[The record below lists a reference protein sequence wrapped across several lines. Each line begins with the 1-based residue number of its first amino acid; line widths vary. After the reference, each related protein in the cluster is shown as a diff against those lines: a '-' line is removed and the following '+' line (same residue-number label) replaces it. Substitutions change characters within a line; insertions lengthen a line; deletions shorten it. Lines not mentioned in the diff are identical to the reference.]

1 MPSRVVSYRP
11 GPLPTAAVEP
21 SSLARRFATIREE
34 LHVPGDFPPEVLAA
48 VEAAIEPG
56 RVPIPQVDLTDL
68 GFWTLDPVGSMDL
81 DQAMV
86 LAREGA
92 GYRVRYAI
100 ADVPGFVAAG
110 GPIDAEARRRGQ
122 TIYLPDARV
131 PLHPP
136 RLSEGAASLL
146 PEQVRPAYAWDL
158 RLDEHAA
165 VTSVHVG
172 RALVRSIAR
181 RDYLSV
187 QALVDQGQA
196 DEQVVLLQEVGRK
209 RAALESARGGAS
221 LPMPEQQVVHEGP
234 GRYRLEFRPPLEAED
249 WNAQISLMTGM
260 AAASLM
266 LDAGVGILRT
276 MPAPEAGDIAA
287 FRARVAAL
295 GAPWPEGIDYGSYLR
310 GIDRQRPGAA
320 AVLDAAASLFRG
332 AGYSAF
338 DGEPP
343 ADAVQAAIGAPYA
356 HATAPLRRLVD
367 RWSLAICDALAN
379 DRPVPA
385 WARESLP
392 ELPKLMARSG
402 GRASQLAAGSI
413 DRVEAA
419 VLHGREGTE
428 FEAVVLGERGTGARV
443 QLTSPPITAHA
454 DALRAP
460 AGAAVRLRLDTADVD
475 TGAVSFSAA

>member
-1 MPSRVVSYRP
+1 MPARRSHLVSP
-11 GPLPTAAVEP
+11 ALGDQLTA
-21 SSLARRFATIREE
+21 SLAALRESLSLPE
-34 LHVPGDFPPEVLAA
+34 AFPEDVLA
-48 VEAAIEPG
+48 EADAAAAS
-56 RVPIPQVDLTDL
+56 VSVDPLAAGLDDLRALEFLTI
-68 GFWTLDPVGSMDL
+68 DPEGSMDL
-81 DQAMV
+81 DQAMH
-86 LAREGA
+86 LERAGDGA
-92 GYRVRYAI
+92 ILHYAI
-100 ADVPGFVAAG
+100 ADVLAFVAPG
-110 GPIDAEARRRGQ
+110 GAVDAEARRRGQ
-122 TIYLPDARV
+122 TLYLADDRI

-136 RLSEGAASLL
+136 VLSEDAASLAPGVDRRAYVWRFVL
-146 PEQVRPAYAWDL
+146 DGGARPVETSLRRAVIRSRQKWSYAQAQ
-158 RLDEHAA
+158 AA
-165 VTSVHVG
+165 LGAGT
-172 RALVRSIAR
+172 APATL
-181 RDYLSV
+181 
-187 QALVDQGQA
+187 QALAWFGP
-196 DEQVVLLQEVGRK
+196 L
-209 RAALESARGGAS
+209 RAERERERGGAS
-221 LPMPEQQVVHEGP
+221 LNIPDTEIVVEH
-234 GRYRLEFRPPLEAED
+234 GRYQLERTRPKPIED
-249 WNAQISLMTGM
+249 WNAQVSLMTGM
-260 AAASLM
+260 AAAELM
-266 LDAGVGILRT
+266 LRGRVGILRT

-475 TGAVSFSAA
+475 TGAVLFSAA

>member
-1 MPSRVVSYRP
+1 VPARRSHLVSP
-11 GPLPTAAVEP
+11 ALGDQLTA
-21 SSLARRFATIREE
+21 SLAALRESLSLPE
-34 LHVPGDFPPEVLAA
+34 AFPEDVLA
-48 VEAAIEPG
+48 EADAAAAS
-56 RVPIPQVDLTDL
+56 VSVDPLAAGLDDLRALEFLTI
-68 GFWTLDPVGSMDL
+68 DPEGSMDL
-81 DQAMV
+81 DQAMH
-86 LAREGA
+86 LERAGDGA
-92 GYRVRYAI
+92 ILHYAI
-100 ADVPGFVAAG
+100 ADVLAFVAPG
-110 GPIDAEARRRGQ
+110 GAVDAEARRRGQ
-122 TIYLPDARV
+122 TLYLADDRI

-136 RLSEGAASLL
+136 VLSEDAASLAPGVDRRAYVWRFVL
-146 PEQVRPAYAWDL
+146 DGGARPVETSLRRAVIRSRQKWSYAQAQ
-158 RLDEHAA
+158 AA
-165 VTSVHVG
+165 LGAGT
-172 RALVRSIAR
+172 APATL
-181 RDYLSV
+181 
-187 QALVDQGQA
+187 QALAWFGP
-196 DEQVVLLQEVGRK
+196 L
-209 RAALESARGGAS
+209 RAERERERGGAS
-221 LPMPEQQVVHEGP
+221 LNIPDTEIVVEH
-234 GRYRLEFRPPLEAED
+234 GRYQLERTRPKPIED
-249 WNAQISLMTGM
+249 WNAQVSLMTGM
-260 AAASLM
+260 AAAELM
-266 LDAGVGILRT
+266 LRGRVGILRT

>member
-1 MPSRVVSYRP
+1 VPARRSHLVSP
-11 GPLPTAAVEP
+11 ALGDQLTA
-21 SSLARRFATIREE
+21 SLAALRESLSLPE
-34 LHVPGDFPPEVLAA
+34 SFPEDVLA
-48 VEAAIEPG
+48 EADAAAAS
-56 RVPIPQVDLTDL
+56 VSVDPLAAGLDDLRALEFLTI
-68 GFWTLDPVGSMDL
+68 DPEGSMDL
-81 DQAMV
+81 DQAMH
-86 LAREGA
+86 LERAGDGA
-92 GYRVRYAI
+92 ILHYAI
-100 ADVPGFVAAG
+100 ADVLAFVAPG
-110 GPIDAEARRRGQ
+110 GAVDAEARRRGQ
-122 TIYLPDARV
+122 TLYLADDRI

-136 RLSEGAASLL
+136 VLSEDAASLAPGVDRRAYVWRFVL
-146 PEQVRPAYAWDL
+146 DGGARPVETSLRRAVIRSRQKWSYAQAQ
-158 RLDEHAA
+158 AA
-165 VTSVHVG
+165 LGAGT
-172 RALVRSIAR
+172 APATL
-181 RDYLSV
+181 
-187 QALVDQGQA
+187 QALAWFGP
-196 DEQVVLLQEVGRK
+196 L
-209 RAALESARGGAS
+209 RAERERERGGAS
-221 LPMPEQQVVHEGP
+221 LNIPDTEIVVEH
-234 GRYRLEFRPPLEAED
+234 GRYQLERTRPKPIED
-249 WNAQISLMTGM
+249 WNAQVSLMTGM
-260 AAASLM
+260 AAAELM
-266 LDAGVGILRT
+266 LRGRVGILRT

>member
-1 MPSRVVSYRP
+1 MPARRSHLVSP
-11 GPLPTAAVEP
+11 ALGDQLTA
-21 SSLARRFATIREE
+21 SLAALRESLSLPE
-34 LHVPGDFPPEVLAA
+34 AFPEDVLA
-48 VEAAIEPG
+48 EADAAAAS
-56 RVPIPQVDLTDL
+56 VSVDPLAAGLDDLRALEFLTI
-68 GFWTLDPVGSMDL
+68 DPEGSMDL
-81 DQAMV
+81 DQAMH
-86 LAREGA
+86 LERAGDGA
-92 GYRVRYAI
+92 ILHYAI
-100 ADVPGFVAAG
+100 ADVLAFVAPG
-110 GPIDAEARRRGQ
+110 GAVDAEARRRGQ
-122 TIYLPDARV
+122 TLYLADDRI

-136 RLSEGAASLL
+136 VLSEDAASLAPGVDRRAYVWRFVL
-146 PEQVRPAYAWDL
+146 DGGARPVETSLRRAVIRSRQKWSYAQAQ
-158 RLDEHAA
+158 AA
-165 VTSVHVG
+165 LGAGT
-172 RALVRSIAR
+172 APATL
-181 RDYLSV
+181 
-187 QALVDQGQA
+187 QALAWFGP
-196 DEQVVLLQEVGRK
+196 L
-209 RAALESARGGAS
+209 RAERERERGGAS
-221 LPMPEQQVVHEGP
+221 LNIPDTEIVVEH
-234 GRYRLEFRPPLEAED
+234 GRYQLERTRPKPIED
-249 WNAQISLMTGM
+249 WNAQVSLMTGM
-260 AAASLM
+260 AAAELM
-266 LDAGVGILRT
+266 LRGRVGILRT